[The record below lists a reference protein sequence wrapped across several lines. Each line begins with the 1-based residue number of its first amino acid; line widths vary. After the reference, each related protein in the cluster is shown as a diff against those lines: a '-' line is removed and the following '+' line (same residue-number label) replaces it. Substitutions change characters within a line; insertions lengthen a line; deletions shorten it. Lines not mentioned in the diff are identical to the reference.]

1 MRLTL
6 AVVAAL
12 LIAVPA
18 EAQVQSPS
26 DAGRIAGH
34 VVSAYAELMSGVTV
48 TLGGSNDQGG
58 SFRAQTTTDTSGA
71 FSFEQLP
78 PGQYRVTASRPG
90 HTGRQPPNPQAE
102 PGEFFEAGPAVDLT
116 EGAQVLDLQ
125 VVLHRTASIAGRVI
139 RSDGSAAPDV
149 RVQVAI
155 RSGTG
160 RRPLIEAQT
169 TSQFDG
175 RYEIT
180 DLPPSE
186 YLVGAMNVAMPTRQ
200 GFDAAQV
207 TEDERRT
214 AGQAAVAAAASAHW
228 SWYPGVPDSEPGN
241 TVTVLEGVNAEG
253 IDIWLTPSQR
263 FYVSGRVF
271 WPVGV
276 AVDNITIDYG
286 DPEGTRSGLWLVS
299 DPGGLFT
306 LSGIAPGALTM
317 LVRAETDQ
325 GALIG
330 IATTEVT
337 VDSVEDVR
345 IVVDRPGLVSGR
357 IIYEG
362 TVAVAARAT
371 SLVAQQKLVKV
382 SALYPAPESSIDSSG
397 RFELRNAVGEYEFDL
412 EGLGSGLSIK
422 RVVRNGRALPMNRL
436 GVAPGETVRD
446 LEIVVGR

>member
-1 MRLTL
+1 MRLT
-6 AVVAAL
+6 VTFVAAL
-12 LIAVPA
+12 LLAVPA
-18 EAQVQSPS
+18 DARVQSPD

-34 VVSAYAELMSGVTV
+34 VVSAYAELMPGVTV
-48 TLGGSNDQGG
+48 TLGGRNDQGAG
-58 SFRAQTTTDTSGA
+58 LRVQTTTDSSGA

-78 PGQYRVTASRPG
+78 PGRYRVIASRQG
-90 HTGRQPPNPQAE
+90 YTGRQADPQAE

-116 EGAQVLDLQ
+116 EGAQVLDVQ

-139 RSDGSAAPDV
+139 RPDGSAAADV
-149 RVQVAI
+149 RVQAAVRAA
-155 RSGTG
+155 TG
-160 RRPLIEAQT
+160 FRPLIEVQT

-180 DLPPSE
+180 GLPPGD

-200 GFDAAQV
+200 TFDV
-207 TEDERRT
+207 RETTREERNK
-214 AGQAAVAAAASAHW
+214 AVATAATGHW
-228 SWYPGVPDSEPGN
+228 SWYPGVSDSEPGN

-286 DPEGTRSGLWLVS
+286 DPAGARSGLWLVS

-306 LSGIAPGALTM
+306 LAGIAPGALTM
-317 LVRAETDQ
+317 LVRADTDQ
-325 GALIG
+325 GTLMG

-345 IVVDRPGLVSGR
+345 IVVDRPGLLSGR
-357 IIYEG
+357 IVYEG
-362 TVAVAARAT
+362 SVPASSRAT
-371 SLVAQQKLVKV
+371 SLVALQKLLKV
-382 SALYPAPESSIDSSG
+382 SALYPVPDSAIDSSG
-397 RFELRNAVGEYEFDL
+397 RFELHNTVGEYDFAL

-422 RVVRNGRALPMNRL
+422 RVTRNGRALPMNRI
-436 GVAPGETVRD
+436 GVALGETVRD
-446 LEIVVGR
+446 IEIVVGR

>member
-1 MRLTL
+1 MRLT
-6 AVVAAL
+6 VTFVAAL
-12 LIAVPA
+12 LLAVPA
-18 EAQVQSPS
+18 DAQVQSPD

-34 VVSAYAELMSGVTV
+34 VVSAYAELMAGVTV
-48 TLGGSNDQGG
+48 TLGGRNDQGAG
-58 SFRAQTTTDTSGA
+58 LRVQTTTDSRGA

-78 PGQYRVTASRPG
+78 PGRYRVIASRQG
-90 HTGRQPPNPQAE
+90 YTGRQADPQAE

-116 EGAQVLDLQ
+116 EGAQVLDVQ

-139 RSDGSAAPDV
+139 RPDGSAAADV
-149 RVQVAI
+149 RVQAAVRAA
-155 RSGTG
+155 TG
-160 RRPLIEAQT
+160 FRPLIEAQT

-180 DLPPSE
+180 GLPPGD

-200 GFDAAQV
+200 TFDV
-207 TEDERRT
+207 RETTREERNK
-214 AGQAAVAAAASAHW
+214 AVATAATGHW
-228 SWYPGVPDSEPGN
+228 SWYPGVSDSEPGN

-286 DPEGTRSGLWLVS
+286 DPAGARSGLWLVS

-325 GALIG
+325 GMLMG

-337 VDSVEDVR
+337 RRLGRRRAHRRRSTGPCLRSHCLRRECA
-345 IVVDRPGLVSGR
+345 GLVARDIARRAAEASESVCAVSGAGGGNRLERTLRTAQHGWRVRVRTRR
-357 IIYEG
+357 IRQRSFDQ
-362 TVAVAARAT
+362 ACDAQRARA
-371 SLVAQQKLVKV
+371 ADE
-382 SALYPAPESSIDSSG
+382 PDWRCP
-397 RFELRNAVGEYEFDL
+397 R
-412 EGLGSGLSIK
+412 
-422 RVVRNGRALPMNRL
+422 
-436 GVAPGETVRD
+436 
-446 LEIVVGR
+446 